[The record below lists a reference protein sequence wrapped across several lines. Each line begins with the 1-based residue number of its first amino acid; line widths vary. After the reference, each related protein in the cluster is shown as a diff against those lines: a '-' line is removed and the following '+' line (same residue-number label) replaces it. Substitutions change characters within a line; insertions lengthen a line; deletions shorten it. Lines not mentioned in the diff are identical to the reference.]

1 MSDSKLRMVLD
12 AEMAA
17 YGRSRRATTTHED
30 PIAVLWRDTQ
40 DRPGYDRLSNLIDDL
55 VDDDRLCSHFVRAH
69 RMPWVGPWVE
79 ITREVEAEVE
89 QRLEDIRSAR
99 AHDSAG
105 CGMQRP

>member
-1 MSDSKLRMVLD
+1 M
-12 AEMAA
+12 
-17 YGRSRRATTTHED
+17 TTHED

-40 DRPGYDRLSNLIDDL
+40 DRAGFDTLAEL
-55 VDDDRLCSHFVRAH
+55 VDVLADDDVLRSHFVRAH

-79 ITREVEAEVE
+79 ITSEVEAEVE